1 MMTAAAMTGRS
12 SRIGVTLRRLEVA
25 PFGIT
30 ANMVY
35 SPITD
40 TGLVTDALITANVI
54 TLR

>member
-12 SRIGVTLRRLEVA
+12 SRIGVTLRRPRSA
-25 PFGIT
+25 FGIT

-40 TGLVTDALITANVI
+40 TGLVTDALTTANVI